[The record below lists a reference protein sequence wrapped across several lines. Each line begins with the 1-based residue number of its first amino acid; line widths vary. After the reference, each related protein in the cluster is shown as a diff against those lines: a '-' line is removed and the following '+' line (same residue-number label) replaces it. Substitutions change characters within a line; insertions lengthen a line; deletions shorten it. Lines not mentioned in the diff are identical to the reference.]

1 MLVGFLFLVRYDLW
15 LLIVA
20 GLNGLAG
27 FNVTGAKVNLTASVG
42 EPNLSGFA
50 YIPNPSVL
58 TVAMASSAFPHSLIS
73 INNCTG

>member
-1 MLVGFLFLVRYDLW
+1 MIHG
-15 LLIVA
+15 LLMIV

-27 FNVTGAKVNLTASVG
+27 FNVTGAKVNLSAPVG

-58 TVAMASSAFPHSLIS
+58 TVAMVSFLSTFSLTS
-73 INNCTG
+73 INGDIG

>member
-1 MLVGFLFLVRYDLW
+1 MLVGFLFLVGYDPW
-15 LLIVA
+15 LLIVP

-27 FNVTGAKVNLTASVG
+27 FNVTGAKVNFSAPVG

-58 TVAMASSAFPHSLIS
+58 TVAMVSSAFPHSLIS
-73 INNCTG
+73 VNDCAG

>member
-1 MLVGFLFLVRYDLW
+1 MLVGLLFLVGCDPW

-58 TVAMASSAFPHSLIS
+58 TVAMVSSAFPHLLIS
-73 INNCTG
+73 VNDCTG